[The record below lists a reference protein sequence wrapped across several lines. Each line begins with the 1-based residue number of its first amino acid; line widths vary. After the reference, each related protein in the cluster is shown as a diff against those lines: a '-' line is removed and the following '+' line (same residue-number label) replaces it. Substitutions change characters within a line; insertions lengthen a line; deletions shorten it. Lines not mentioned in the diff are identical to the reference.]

1 MSRIFVYCIKM
12 QNQFQQSIIVNL
24 KCHKKKT
31 DLTGGGGG
39 GGLWGGGSLIT

>member
-1 MSRIFVYCIKM
+1 MSRIVVYCIKM

-24 KCHKKKT
+24 KCHKKT
-31 DLTGGGGG
+31 DLTGGGGGG